1 MRVLHLP
8 EVANR
13 ETLTEGASM
22 AGGGTAIDVT
32 IAGRE
37 AAAADGWERV
47 WGTASGA
54 AGPRDGVVGLDADHR
69 WTSEFE
75 VIGPVDGSHRAVL
88 VDTENRGGRSTYA
101 MIEPEVRAGRVAYAR
116 IQWQTG
122 HAAGV
127 PEEAQGVGL
136 VILREFGRWLRER
149 FRVMVLAG
157 ASQSAWCV
165 NTFVAEGFNVAR
177 DGAAVFDGAFA
188 YLSGGNW
195 LAVNRWGDDGAPP
208 VPYARPDGVPAPA
221 ADLLTR
227 PATDPFLVEISSYTD
242 YYRLRASRSADA
254 PLPARARHY
263 DFPSPHAPGTVVPS
277 EAVFGM
283 LRCNRGREVPMNPI
297 GAGPA
302 VRATLLGLFRELG
315 ATGLPDDTPVLA
327 PSVFFD
333 LVAAPPPSEHFNALP
348 GVELRVPRV
357 DADAQPVGGV
367 RLPDVELPLGRA
379 EPVALSPCGTASI
392 DDVCGNF
399 GGWQPFSPDQ
409 LRARYGEPDEYAARY
424 SGAYDALVAQGFALA
439 SERDPALDGARR
451 AYGEALSRP
460 G

>member
-1 MRVLHLP
+1 
-8 EVANR
+8 
-13 ETLTEGASM
+13 M
-22 AGGGTAIDVT
+22 AGGAAVIDVT

-37 AAAADGWERV
+37 AAHADGWERV

-54 AGPRDGVVGLDADHR
+54 AGPHDGVVGLERDHA

-75 VIGPVDGSHRAVL
+75 VIGPVDGTHDAVL

-101 MIEPEVRAGRVAYAR
+101 MIEPELRSARVAYAR
-116 IQWQTG
+116 IQWQTR

-127 PEEAQGVGL
+127 PEDAQGVGL
-136 VILREFGRWLRER
+136 VILREFGRWLRGR
-149 FRVMVLAG
+149 FGALVLAG

-165 NTFVAEGFNVAR
+165 NTFVAEGFNVGL
-177 DGAAVFDGAFA
+177 DGRAVYDGAFA

-195 LAVNRWGDDGAPP
+195 LAINRWGDDGAAQA
-208 VPYARPDGVPAPA
+208 PYARPDGVPVPA
-221 ADLLTR
+221 AELLTR
-227 PATDPFLVEISSYTD
+227 PGTDPFLVEISSYTD

-254 PLPARARHY
+254 PVPARARHY
-263 DFPSPHAPGTVVPS
+263 DFPSPHAPGSMVPAD
-277 EAVFGM
+277 AVFGT
-283 LRCNRGREVPMNPI
+283 LGCNGGHEVPMNPI

-302 VRATLLGLFRELG
+302 VRATLLGLLREVG
-315 ATGLPDDTPVLA
+315 AAGLPDDAPALP

-333 LVAAPPPSEHFNALP
+333 LVPAPPPSERFNALP
-348 GVELRVPRV
+348 DVELRVPRV
-357 DADAQPVGGV
+357 DADAQPIGGV

-399 GGWQPFSPDQ
+399 GGWQPFSPAE

-424 SGAYDALVAQGFALA
+424 SDAYDALVTQGFAMA
-439 SERDPALDGARR
+439 SERDRAVAGASL
-451 AYGEALSRP
+451 AYSEVLSPP